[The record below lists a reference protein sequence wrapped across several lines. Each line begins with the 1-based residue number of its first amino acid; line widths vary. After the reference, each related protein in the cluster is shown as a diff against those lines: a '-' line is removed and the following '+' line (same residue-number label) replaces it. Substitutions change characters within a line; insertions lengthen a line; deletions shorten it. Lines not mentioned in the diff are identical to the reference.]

1 MDGSGVL
8 ARESRDK
15 VKYCTYLAMRDVHA
29 LVRVKGYDHILDV
42 RGVFVD
48 ELSDASR
55 VFIRRADCE
64 LGV

>member
-1 MDGSGVL
+1 M
-8 ARESRDK
+8 
-15 VKYCTYLAMRDVHA
+15 
-29 LVRVKGYDHILDV
+29 RVKGYDHILDV

-64 LGV
+64 LGVRFGWVMALGDEMHEFALRLGRVRTDAPG